1 MAKLSV
7 KQRMGYSKR
16 SRDARMRKHQGW
28 IDDLQMASTKTGVK
42 PPKKGAVEV
51 IGG

>member
-28 IDDLQMASTKTGVK
+28 IDELNQLSTATGNK